1 MAKGRLITTD
11 GEIDAALARARAGSV
26 DQEPVAESVRYIP
39 AHDIYVVG
47 LSNGERLVL
56 QREKLQGLQQ
66 ATKAQLGNVEIDMV
80 GTALSW
86 PDLDVDLYVPALMRG
101 VFGTKK
107 WMSELGRAGGSVK
120 SEAKAQ
126 AARAN
131 GAKGGRPKTY
141 SVAVKGHKKAARTGQ
156 LVRAAA
162 KKTAGKPGSLRPAHR
177 K

>member
-1 MAKGRLITTD
+1 MAKGKVLTTD
-11 GEIDAALARARAGSV
+11 AQIDAALARARAKGI

-56 QREKLQGLQQ
+56 QREKLQGLQR
-66 ATKAQLGNVEIDMV
+66 ATKAQLSNVEVEML

-86 PDLDVDLYVPALMRG
+86 PDLDVDLYIPALMKG
-101 VFGTKK
+101 IFGTKQ
-107 WMSELGRAGGSVK
+107 WMSELGRVGGSVR

-126 AARAN
+126 AAREN
-131 GAKGGRPKTY
+131 GAKGGRPKKI
-141 SVAVKGHKKAARTGQ
+141 SI
-156 LVRAAA
+156 
-162 KKTAGKPGSLRPAHR
+162 SR

>member
-1 MAKGRLITTD
+1 MAKAKVITTD
-11 GEIDAALARARAGSV
+11 SDIDAALARARARGI
-26 DQEPVAESVRYIP
+26 DQQPVAESVRYIP

-66 ATKAQLGNVEIDMV
+66 AAKAQLRNVEIEML

-86 PDLDVDLYVPALMRG
+86 PDLDVDLHVPALMKG

-107 WMSELGRAGGSVK
+107 WMSELGRAGGRVK

-126 AARAN
+126 AAREN
-131 GAKGGRPKTY
+131 GAKGGRPKKHTVK
-141 SVAVKGHKKAARTGQ
+141 VAGYKKARTREFVRTAAR
-156 LVRAAA
+156 
-162 KKTAGKPGSLRPAHR
+162 KKADKAGALQPAH
-177 K
+177 